1 MQLLLHLSINKCT
14 NCCSSQLFWGC
25 GAAVEEQAACRF
37 TTDESVIT
45 KWQNTD
51 IKLTCRIYCGYRK
64 KPARPETHSLLSLQE
79 RCVNKMACARCY
91 NELHYILLLLSSF
104 SLCVYLKSIVLTRLH
119 THTHRTQ
126 YWKEK
131 HWGCNW
137 LHNCIFKCFVYCACQ
152 LKGQHP
158 LI

>member
-1 MQLLLHLSINKCT
+1 M
-14 NCCSSQLFWGC
+14 
-25 GAAVEEQAACRF
+25 EEQAACRF

-79 RCVNKMACARCY
+79 RCVNKMACTRCY

-119 THTHRTQ
+119 THTHTGHNI
-126 YWKEK
+126 EK
-131 HWGCNW
+131 RNTEAVID
-137 LHNCIFKCFVYCACQ
+137 CITAFLSVLCIV
-152 LKGQHP
+152 LVN
-158 LI
+158 